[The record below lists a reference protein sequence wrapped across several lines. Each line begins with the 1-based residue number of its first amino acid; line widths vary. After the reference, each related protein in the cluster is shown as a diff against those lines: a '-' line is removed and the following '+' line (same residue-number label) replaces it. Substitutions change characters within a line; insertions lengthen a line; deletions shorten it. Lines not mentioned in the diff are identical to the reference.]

1 MSLTGVIMS
10 EEVWLTCLTH
20 AFSTETEEIMGLLL
34 GDVKYSSNGGG
45 TALIWGASPQ
55 TRSDRSKDRVETN
68 PEQLA
73 AASAEAERM
82 TLATGTTTRVIGW
95 YHSHPHIT
103 VLPSHVDVRTQGM
116 YQLLDAGF
124 IGLIFSCFSEDAR
137 KVGRIQVIAF
147 QSLDGKQKHV
157 ARLPL
162 QSSPVKSSSVIEVA
176 SSRSSSEN
184 ISSTAD
190 SSRAEMAEQGVVDS
204 TMTSRATKGVG
215 RTGSSSELENFFS
228 KDVNYLGRK
237 NSSNNLLGS
246 AEDLDPSDMSASMQE
261 AMHRSNLDM
270 SGAEYVRKEV
280 PLQVVPSSSL
290 LKLDYPLK
298 SYMDLQRIL
307 FEEERAA
314 YHQAISQSMRNDK
327 IHPLAF
333 IHHTST
339 YQASICKL
347 MEYCLCPAISS
358 LQDRLKDNEMR
369 LSLLKEEAATL
380 EEAFNRESGPNLTS
394 PRQLSSPSSRGGRQR
409 DFSASLDLGSTK
421 SISGGVGGRSR
432 KAS

>member
-1 MSLTGVIMS
+1 
-10 EEVWLTCLTH
+10 
-20 AFSTETEEIMGLLL
+20 
-34 GDVKYSSNGGG
+34 
-45 TALIWGASPQ
+45 
-55 TRSDRSKDRVETN
+55 
-68 PEQLA
+68 
-73 AASAEAERM
+73 M

>member
-1 MSLTGVIMS
+1 MGGDLLARYKVYTNRVLRILRSHNLSRI
-10 EEVWLTCLTH
+10 EEYV
-20 AFSTETEEIMGLLL
+20 
-34 GDVKYSSNGGG
+34 V
-45 TALIWGASPQ
+45 LI
-55 TRSDRSKDRVETN
+55 
-68 PEQLA
+68 
-73 AASAEAERM
+73 
-82 TLATGTTTRVIGW
+82 
-95 YHSHPHIT
+95 Y
-103 VLPSHVDVRTQGM
+103 VRTQGM